1 MRIYRYWTKCSRD
14 ILLPDKEKS
23 FVQPTSVYGYS
34 NASEE
39 AARQCGEQLLDGLQ
53 KFLSEDAV
61 PWSYDERP
69 IREEILR
76 ELSPENIVT
85 RNRYG
90 AEVLN
95 STQLAFI
102 DIDGSLPCS
111 GGLFHWLAGLFG
123 RKGSTTDLD
132 RVAALAGAGPFV
144 RGCQIRVY
152 RTKAGY
158 RLLLPDCGIAGKDS
172 GPLMKQFHAD
182 PLYASLCRLQNCY
195 RARLTPKPFRL
206 RIHGRKF
213 KFPERTED
221 EAAEEA
227 RWLEE
232 YNAKMESYAVCSYLG
247 TVNGPEG
254 DSDNAAVRFHDDR
267 TKAMS
272 SLRLA

>member
-1 MRIYRYWTKCSRD
+1 MKIYRHWVKCSRD

-23 FVQPTSVYGYS
+23 LVQPTSVFGYS
-34 NASEE
+34 NISPE

-69 IREEILR
+69 IREEILQ
-76 ELSPENIVT
+76 ELSQENIVT

-95 STQLAFI
+95 STRLAFI
-102 DIDGSLPCS
+102 DIDGSLPRS
-111 GGLFHWLAGLFG
+111 GGLLHWLAGLFG
-123 RKGSTTDLD
+123 HKGSATDLD
-132 RVAALAGAGPFV
+132 RVAELAASSPLV

-172 GPLMKQFHAD
+172 GPLMKHFHAD
-182 PLYASLCRLQNCY
+182 PLYASLCHLQNCY
-195 RARLTPKPFRL
+195 RARLTPKPFRI
-206 RIHGRKF
+206 RINGRRF
-213 KFPERTED
+213 KFPERTEE
-221 EAAEEA
+221 EAAEEK

-232 YNAKMESYAVCSYLG
+232 YGAKAEKDSVCRYLG

-254 DSDNAAVRFHDDR
+254 ESDNAAVRFHDAR

-272 SLRLA
+272 DLRLA